1 MVWSHQDNGQVRR
14 LISYH
19 CGQKAM
25 PVVGHKCSTLPLHYL
40 VSFVLCSSRKNL
52 LVSVEFGKMI
62 NKLLEVSTMS
72 EYQSNVSRE
81 QFELIWPGLEGLRK
95 LIGIRSRHYDLYN
108 VFNAILYSLTTGCR
122 WRELPHDFSEWHT
135 VYRYCDMWRDKPDPT
150 VDFLLE
156 KLLKKL
162 LVPIASRKVDRPER
176 RSSLMTRRH

>member
-1 MVWSHQDNGQVRR
+1 
-14 LISYH
+14 
-19 CGQKAM
+19 M

-156 KLLKKL
+156 RVLNLWQAVNGMSILYTKRSLSDAWLPKQLNQRTVWIYSTRSWKL
-162 LVPIASRKVDRPER
+162 S
-176 RSSLMTRRH
+176 